1 MIDQSITLAGKA
13 GHEIAASVDGPE
25 LGLPVILAHGGGQT
39 RRAWRAVA
47 HRLASHGFR
56 TIAVD
61 MRGHGERAWASDGAY
76 DISDFAADLVEIAAA
91 TASKPALIGASLGGL
106 AGIIAEGKCAP
117 GSFGSLTLV
126 DVTPQMEPSGVARV
140 VGFMAAHARDGFA
153 SVEEAAQVIAD
164 YLPHRP
170 SRKASAGLAH
180 YLRRKDDERFYWHWD
195 PAFIER
201 VTQQGGGVS
210 SDHGRT
216 ELSAAAACL
225 TLPVHLIRGG
235 SSDLVS
241 LEAVKHFQ
249 GLVPHMAYSDIANAT
264 HMVVGDEN
272 DAFGQSILEFLLGIH
287 EAEMKS

>member
-1 MIDQSITLAGKA
+1 MMSVQSITLAGHSGYA
-13 GHEIAASVDGPE
+13 IAASILGPE
-25 LGLPVILAHGGGQT
+25 DGFPIILAHGGGQT
-39 RRAWRAVA
+39 RRAWKAITRQ
-47 HRLASHGFR
+47 LASHGFL

-61 MRGHGERAWASDGAY
+61 MRGHGESAWASDGAY
-76 DISDFAADLVEIAAA
+76 DISDFATDLVEIAAA
-91 TASKPALIGASLGGL
+91 TRRKPALIGASLGGL

-117 GSFGSLTLV
+117 GSFGSLTLI

-153 SVEEAAQVIAD
+153 SVEEAAQVISD

-170 SRKASAGLAH
+170 SRKPSTGLAH

-195 PAFIER
+195 PAFNEK
-201 VTQQGGGVS
+201 VAQQGGVS

-216 ELSAAAACL
+216 ELSAAAARL

-241 LEAVKHFQ
+241 LEAVKHFH
-249 GLVPHMAYSDIANAT
+249 GLVPHIAYSDIANAT
-264 HMVVGDEN
+264 HMVVGDDN
-272 DAFGQSILEFLLGIH
+272 DAFGQSIVEFLLRIH
-287 EAEMKS
+287 EAELKS

>member
-1 MIDQSITLAGKA
+1 MYDRTITLAGKA
-13 GHEIAASVDGPE
+13 GHAIAASIDGPE
-25 LGLPVILAHGGGQT
+25 LGFPVILAHGGGQT
-39 RRAWRAVA
+39 RRAWKSVTRQ
-47 HRLASHGFR
+47 LASHGFR

-61 MRGHGERAWASDGAY
+61 MRGHGESAWASDGAY

-91 TASKPALIGASLGGL
+91 MRRKPAMIGASLGGL
-106 AGIIAEGKCAP
+106 AGIIAEGNRAP

-140 VGFMAAHARDGFA
+140 VGFMAAHAREGFA
-153 SVEEAAQVIAD
+153 SVEEAAEVISD

-170 SRKASAGLAH
+170 SRKASPGLAH
-180 YLRRKDDERFYWHWD
+180 YLRRKDDGRFYWHWD
-195 PAFIER
+195 PTFIEG
-201 VTQQGGGVS
+201 VTRQGGVS
-210 SDHGRT
+210 SDNGRS
-216 ELSAAAACL
+216 ELSAAAASL
-225 TLPVHLIRGG
+225 ALPVHLIRGG

-241 LEAVKHFQ
+241 LEAVKHFRR
-249 GLVPHMAYSDIANAT
+249 LVPHMAYSDIANAT